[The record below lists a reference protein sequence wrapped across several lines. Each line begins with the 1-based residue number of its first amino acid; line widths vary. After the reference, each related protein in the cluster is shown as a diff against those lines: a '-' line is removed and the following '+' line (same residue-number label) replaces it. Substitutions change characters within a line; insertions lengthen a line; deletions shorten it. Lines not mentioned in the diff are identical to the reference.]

1 MVQHLV
7 DRAIIERR
15 AQGNCRYD
23 WVCVLAAW
31 HWFSFSNE
39 LCITSC
45 VVLRPSD
52 KKNSDVIALLN
63 CVLVC
68 RGSWHGHAKQFVR
81 DFMAPCYFLSSS
93 AAFAKL
99 ASNRHT
105 QIAMVF
111 CILSLFLPSPSS
123 SSLRDTESLH
133 FRAIG
138 IVCMWL
144 LGRILFTA
152 AGALSARRPSRL
164 HFSAKLVSALRQC
177 LPQHQSSLVRHLSCG
192 TPSDQA

>member
-23 WVCVLAAW
+23 WVCVLVAW

-63 CVLVC
+63 CFLVC
-68 RGSWHGHAKQFVR
+68 RGSWHGHAKQFAR
-81 DFMAPCYFLSSS
+81 DFMASCYFLSSS

-99 ASNRHT
+99 ESNRHT
-105 QIAMVF
+105 QIDKSQWSSVYYL
-111 CILSLFLPSPSS
+111 CSFLLIPPPSS
-123 SSLRDTESLH
+123 LIPNRY
-133 FRAIG
+133 
-138 IVCMWL
+138 
-144 LGRILFTA
+144 LF
-152 AGALSARRPSRL
+152 GQLE
-164 HFSAKLVSALRQC
+164 
-177 LPQHQSSLVRHLSCG
+177 
-192 TPSDQA
+192 

>member
-52 KKNSDVIALLN
+52 EKNSDVIALLN

-81 DFMAPCYFLSSS
+81 DFMASCYFLCRPPTGRSGTRVEKKIALLQPSQNSNQIVTHKSQWSSVYYLCS
-93 AAFAKL
+93 FL
-99 ASNRHT
+99 LLPPPPSVIPNRYIFG
-105 QIAMVF
+105 Q
-111 CILSLFLPSPSS
+111 L
-123 SSLRDTESLH
+123 E
-133 FRAIG
+133 
-138 IVCMWL
+138 
-144 LGRILFTA
+144 
-152 AGALSARRPSRL
+152 
-164 HFSAKLVSALRQC
+164 
-177 LPQHQSSLVRHLSCG
+177 
-192 TPSDQA
+192 